1 MRLTVKNMIKIGV
14 LASGNGSNLQAII
27 NACYE
32 GTINGIVETVVSNHS
47 KAYALKRARREGID
61 TYHISS
67 ITCPVEDLALT
78 YALYNVDLVVLAG
91 YMKKI
96 GESLLTSH
104 KNKIINIH
112 PSLLPKFG
120 GQGMFG
126 RKVHQAVLEAG
137 ETETGVTIHVVDKII
152 DHGIILEQKKIKIEE
167 NDTVDTLANRLLP
180 VGHKLLVETINLIE
194 KGIICL

>member
-1 MRLTVKNMIKIGV
+1 
-14 LASGNGSNLQAII
+14 
-27 NACYE
+27 
-32 GTINGIVETVVSNHS
+32 
-47 KAYALKRARREGID
+47 
-61 TYHISS
+61 
-67 ITCPVEDLALT
+67 
-78 YALYNVDLVVLAG
+78 
-91 YMKKI
+91 MKKI